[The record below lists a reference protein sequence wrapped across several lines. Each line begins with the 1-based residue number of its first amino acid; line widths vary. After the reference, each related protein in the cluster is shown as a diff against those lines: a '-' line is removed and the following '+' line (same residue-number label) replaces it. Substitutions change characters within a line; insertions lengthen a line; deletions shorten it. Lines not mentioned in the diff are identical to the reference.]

1 MFGHNETKP
10 AAATLT
16 SMQADGQPD
25 ISYSAWRRGMVRFG
39 PAEADLP
46 APQAAVSA
54 RQLEPTG

>member
-1 MFGHNETKP
+1 MFGQSETKP

-39 PAEADLP
+39 TADADLP
-46 APQAAVSA
+46 PPQAAVSS
-54 RQLEPTG
+54 RQLEPAA